1 MYFLKLND
9 NNFEFNTQ
17 NKCTISDIAIQEE
30 KDSLK
35 IVCEAANDSRL
46 HDTLRINVNF
56 LRKRKYFK
64 ILIGFPTLNH
74 VHSADIITP
83 AVGNQISY
91 Q

>member
-46 HDTLRINVNF
+46 HDTLRIVV
-56 LRKRKYFK
+56 
-64 ILIGFPTLNH
+64 I
-74 VHSADIITP
+74 
-83 AVGNQISY
+83 
-91 Q
+91 

>member
-35 IVCEAANDSRL
+35 IVYEAANDSRL
-46 HDTLRINVNF
+46 HNTLRISTYTYHLHFYRCVCGYLSGSIVF
-56 LRKRKYFK
+56 
-64 ILIGFPTLNH
+64 G
-74 VHSADIITP
+74 
-83 AVGNQISY
+83 IS
-91 Q
+91 